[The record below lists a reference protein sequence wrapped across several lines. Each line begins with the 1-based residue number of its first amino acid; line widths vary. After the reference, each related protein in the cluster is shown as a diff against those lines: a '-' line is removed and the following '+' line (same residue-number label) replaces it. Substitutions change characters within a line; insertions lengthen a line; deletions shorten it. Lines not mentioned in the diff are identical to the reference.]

1 MTRKF
6 SLLEPA
12 VLGAVAMGVISSLSL
27 PARASDTPPVAE
39 VASNSG
45 AGASSAEEG
54 GPPLLFG
61 DGLKVGG
68 YGGLDVAYTRMFGRD
83 GVVVGGQG
91 AVLINHRLAL
101 GLAGW
106 GWSNPVDGPNAPTG
120 ERQHFDT
127 GYGGVT
133 VRYSL
138 YLDSLPFY
146 VTVGTLV
153 GAGAIDLTTHDH
165 DDDDFEHSSDADV
178 FGVVQPDVTV
188 HANLTRWMRLGVT
201 AGYRFTSGVG
211 QLGFTES
218 DVNGFLVGS
227 QLQFGSF

>member
-1 MTRKF
+1 MTRLF
-6 SLLEPA
+6 SLLNLA
-12 VLGAVAMGVISSLSL
+12 VVGVIGSLSV
-27 PARASDTPPVAE
+27 PALAADTTPATE
-39 VASNSG
+39 A
-45 AGASSAEEG
+45 AGSTSVSTGTGTDA

-61 DGLKVGG
+61 EGLKVGG

-83 GVVVGGQG
+83 GVVVGGEG

-106 GWSNPVDGPNAPTG
+106 GWSNPVDGPNAPNG
-120 ERQHFDT
+120 DRQHFDT

-133 VRYSL
+133 LRYSF
-138 YLDSLPFY
+138 YMDSLPVY
-146 VTVGTLV
+146 MTVGTLV
-153 GAGAIDLTTHDH
+153 GAGAIDLTSRDH
-165 DDDDFEHSSDADV
+165 GDDDFESNDDEDV
-178 FGVVQPDVTV
+178 FAVVQPDISL
-188 HANLTRWMRLGVT
+188 HANLTRWMRVGLT

-218 DVNGFLVGS
+218 DVDGFLVGG

>member
-1 MTRKF
+1 MNRMF
-6 SLLEPA
+6 SLFNA
-12 VLGAVAMGVISSLSL
+12 GCSVAVISAIGSVSL
-27 PARASDTPPVAE
+27 PALAEPAPLAAEAAGSASTAARE
-39 VASNSG
+39 S
-45 AGASSAEEG
+45 

-61 DGLKVGG
+61 EGLKVGG

-106 GWSNPVDGPNAPTG
+106 GWSNPVDGPNAPNG

-127 GYGGVT
+127 GYGGAT

-138 YLDSLPFY
+138 YLDSLPVY
-146 VTVGTLV
+146 VTFGTLI
-153 GAGAIDLTTHDH
+153 GAGAIDLTTRDH
-165 DDDDFEHSSDADV
+165 DEDGFESAPEEDV
-178 FGVVQPDVTV
+178 FAVIQPDIAL
-188 HANLTRWMRLGVT
+188 HANLTRWMRLGIT

-218 DVNGFLVGS
+218 DVDGFLVGG

>member
-1 MTRKF
+1 MNRMF
-6 SLLEPA
+6 SLLNA
-12 VLGAVAMGVISSLSL
+12 VTGAAVIGAIGSVSL
-27 PARASDTPPVAE
+27 PARADDAPPAQVE
-39 VASNSG
+39 
-45 AGASSAEEG
+45 SSATATASTG
-54 GPPLLFG
+54 RDAGPPLLFG

-106 GWSNPVDGPNAPTG
+106 GWSNPVEGPSAPNG

-127 GYGGVT
+127 GYGGAT
-133 VRYSL
+133 VRYSM
-138 YLDSLPFY
+138 YFDSLPVY

-153 GAGAIDLTTHDH
+153 GAGAIDLTTRDH
-165 DDDDFEHSSDADV
+165 DDDDFESSPEEDV
-178 FGVVQPDVTV
+178 FAVVQPDLTV
-188 HANLTRWMRLGVT
+188 HANLTRWMRLGIT

-211 QLGFTES
+211 QLGFSES
-218 DVNGFLVGS
+218 DVNGFLVGG

>member
-1 MTRKF
+1 MNRIL
-6 SLLEPA
+6 SLLNA
-12 VLGAVAMGVISSLSL
+12 VTGAAVIGAIGSVSL
-27 PARASDTPPVAE
+27 PALANDAPPPAQAAASATAA
-39 VASNSG
+39 ASTAND
-45 AGASSAEEG
+45 A

-61 DGLKVGG
+61 EGLKVGG

-106 GWSNPVDGPNAPTG
+106 GWSNPVEGPSAPNG

-133 VRYSL
+133 LRYSL
-138 YLDSLPFY
+138 YLDSLPVY
-146 VTVGTLV
+146 ITVGTLV
-153 GAGAIDLTTHDH
+153 GAGAIDLTTRDH
-165 DDDDFEHSSDADV
+165 DDDDFESSPEEDV
-178 FGVVQPDVTV
+178 FAVVQPDLTL

-218 DVNGFLVGS
+218 DVDGFLVGG